1 METKLF
7 VLFLTAVTQAVFSV
21 IAGAII
27 ADELDWLFGK
37 KESGFFQLR
46 KRFQFY
52 IVKDVIL
59 GILLAFF
66 LGLYPLLFTAHH
78 FVVGHTLVEK
88 AIKLALFIVFE
99 SLVLIL
105 GLRSLKKQ
113 WCEFLKRW
121 EERHSPYWQIEDQDR
136 AYLLAG
142 RILITVLLGFLLIIW
157 PFQWFCQTQM
167 VIPCWWRCGDP
178 IWDHLWIG

>member
-7 VLFLTAVTQAVFSV
+7 ILFTTAVIQAVFAVLAS
-21 IAGAII
+21 AFI

-37 KESGFFQLR
+37 KEPGFFQVR

-52 IVKDVIL
+52 IIKDVIL
-59 GILLAFF
+59 GVLLAVF

-78 FVVGHTLVEK
+78 FVVGNGLIDK
-88 AIKLALFIVFE
+88 AIKLALFLVFE

-105 GLRSLKKQ
+105 GLRSIKKQ

-121 EERHSPYWQIEDQDR
+121 EEGHSPYWQIEDQDR

-142 RILITVLLGFLLIIW
+142 RILVTTLFLFLLVIW
-157 PFQWFCQTQM
+157 PFKYFCETQM
-167 VIPCWWRCGDP
+167 YFPCWWGGGES
-178 IWDHLWIG
+178 IWAHLWIG